1 MATIDPYTKLRSFMD
16 KKWRKNKK
24 NKDLITVGQLL
35 DLIETMREDTKKNEK
50 RIKELETTLN
60 GLENR
65 IKKLES

>member
-1 MATIDPYTKLRSFMD
+1 MD